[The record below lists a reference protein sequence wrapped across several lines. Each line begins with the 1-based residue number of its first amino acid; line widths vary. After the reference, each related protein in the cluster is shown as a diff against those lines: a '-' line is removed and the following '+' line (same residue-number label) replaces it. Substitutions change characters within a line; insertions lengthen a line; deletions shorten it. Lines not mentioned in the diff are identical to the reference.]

1 MLKIRDVMHLYAM
14 WSAALQG
21 DVERFAVDYE
31 GDNDDGEAPSCL
43 TNSALESHFKSVKHG
58 RLERRSRVRSR
69 VFVTSE
75 LTYVLWKLNDRK
87 LPKERIQKRGP
98 ASAEEKWRRLKR
110 PPPRYADA
118 AVASKRLKTITDD
131 SEHSTR
137 PRTRRQFMT

>member
-1 MLKIRDVMHLYAM
+1 MCLLKIRDVMHLYAM

-69 VFVTSE
+69 AFVTSE

-87 LPKERIQKRGP
+87 LPKERIQKREP
-98 ASAEEKWRRLKR
+98 ASAEEKWRRRKR
-110 PPPRYADA
+110 PPPAMPT
-118 AVASKRLKTITDD
+118 RLSPVSGLRQSQTTRSTAHGQGHDD
-131 SEHSTR
+131 SS
-137 PRTRRQFMT
+137 